1 MNRYLLIKEMDSEDV
16 MGMVV
21 LPKNIFVGQVFR
33 TGRGEMSWVQE
44 VTKAEYTS
52 FQEFGLFTKFYWAMR
67 GSSDTYVDLYD
78 PDYYDVEAHKANGG
92 KGHMY
97 KKIYIYP
104 SNETASS

>member
-1 MNRYLLIKEMDSEDV
+1 MDSEDV

-21 LPKNIFVGQVFR
+21 LPKNIFIGQVFR

-52 FQEFGLFTKFYWAMR
+52 FQEFGLFTKLYWAMR
-67 GSSDTYVDLYD
+67 GSDTYVDLYD

-92 KGHMY
+92 KGYVY
-97 KKIYIYP
+97 KKTYIYP